1 MPETADVAHHPFQA
15 EIDDLVACVL
25 EGRDTVVDVFD
36 AQKTMEVCLA
46 ADRSAERG
54 GAPVSLPLSRLS
66 ARSVERRLDWR
77 LGTGGGANDEHWKV
91 APRVSPGRWRAPQR
105 RRRPCC
111 ARSARPP
118 RAPSRRT
125 IGSGS
130 ASSGWAFAGSR
141 TSRSALRAPGVELT
155 AAADVY
161 DGRLTLAKELWGNQ
175 LFTTRDYR
183 EVLARPDVDAVIIAT
198 PDHWHMQMAV
208 DAMQAG
214 KDVYVEKP
222 MVQALEEGPRIIEAA
237 RQTGR
242 ILQVGSQHVS
252 SIVYAKAREL
262 FRAGAIG
269 ELNLV
274 EAWINRNS
282 SMGAWQYS
290 IPPDASPQTIDWDRF
305 LGRAPKRPF
314 DPVRLFR
321 WRNYRDYGTG
331 IPGDLFV
338 HLFTGIHFV
347 LDALGPTR
355 AIASGGLRHW
365 NDGRDVP
372 DVMLALYDYPKTPT
386 HPAFT
391 LSLKVNFAEG
401 AGDAYVFRFV
411 GPEGVLTIGDNSVTL
426 SRRQPAKE
434 PGQTSDTFAKAT
446 QDAFMK
452 EYRAKYPDRPELQP
466 RSDETYA
473 APPRYNSVDDHF
485 RNFFDA
491 MRTRRPVVEDAVFGL
506 RAAGPALLA
515 NHSYFENRPIGW
527 DAEKMTRTS
536 IESH

>member
-1 MPETADVAHHPFQA
+1 MT
-15 EIDDLVACVL
+15 
-25 EGRDTVVDVFD
+25 GRTRRDFLKTV
-36 AQKTMEVCLA
+36 
-46 ADRSAERG
+46 G
-54 GAPVSLPLSRLS
+54 GA
-66 ARSVERRLDWR
+66 AA
-77 LGTGGGANDEHWKV
+77 T
-91 APRVSPGRWRAPQR
+91 APIVLRAQT
-105 RRRPCC
+105 
-111 ARSARPP
+111 S
-118 RAPSRRT
+118 APSQALSSNDRLRFAA
-125 IGSGS
+125 IGVGIR
-130 ASSGWAFAGSR
+130 GQQDLL
-141 TSRSALRAPGVELT
+141 SALRTPGIELV
-155 AAADVY
+155 AVADVY
-161 DGRLTLAKELWGNQ
+161 DGRLTLARERWGNQ

-183 EVLARPDVDAVIIAT
+183 EVLARRDVDAVMIAA
-198 PDHWHMQMAV
+198 PDHWHTQMAV
-208 DAMQAG
+208 DAMHAG

-222 MVQALEEGPRIIEAA
+222 MVQQLDEGPRIIETA
-237 RQTGR
+237 RQTNR
-242 ILQVGSQHVS
+242 ILQVGSQHPS
-252 SIVYAKAREL
+252 SIVYGKAREL
-262 FRAGAIG
+262 YRAGAIG

-305 LGRAPKRPF
+305 LGHAPKRPF

-355 AIASGGLRHW
+355 AIASGGLRKW

-372 DVMLALYDYPKTPT
+372 DVMLALYDYPKTAS

-411 GPEGVLTIGDNSVTL
+411 GPEGVLTIGDNAVTL
-426 SRRQPAKE
+426 SRRPAARE
-434 PGQTSDTFAKAT
+434 PGQTAESFAKAT
-446 QDAFMK
+446 QDAYMK
-452 EYRAKYPDRPELQP
+452 DYRAKYPDKPELQP
-466 RSDETYA
+466 RADETYA
-473 APPRYNSVDDHF
+473 APQRYNSTEDHF

-491 MRTRRPVVEDAVFGL
+491 VRTRRPVVEDAVFGL

-515 NHSYFENRPIGW
+515 NLSYFESRAIGW
-527 DAEKMTRTS
+527 NAEKMTRTA

>member
-1 MPETADVAHHPFQA
+1 MNRRTR
-15 EIDDLVACVL
+15 
-25 EGRDTVVDVFD
+25 RDFLKTV
-36 AQKTMEVCLA
+36 
-46 ADRSAERG
+46 G
-54 GAPVSLPLSRLS
+54 GA
-66 ARSVERRLDWR
+66 AA
-77 LGTGGGANDEHWKV
+77 T
-91 APRVSPGRWRAPQR
+91 APIVLRAQT
-105 RRRPCC
+105 
-111 ARSARPP
+111 S
-118 RAPSRRT
+118 APSQTPSSNDRIRFAA
-125 IGSGS
+125 IGVGIR
-130 ASSGWAFAGSR
+130 GQQDLI
-141 TSRSALRAPGVELT
+141 SALRTPGVELV

-161 DGRLTLAKELWGNQ
+161 DGRLTLARERWGSQ

-183 EVLARPDVDAVIIAT
+183 EVLARRDVDAVLIAA
-198 PDHWHMQMAV
+198 PDHWHTQMAV
-208 DAMQAG
+208 DAMAAG

-222 MVQALEEGPRIIEAA
+222 MVQQLDEGPRIIETA
-237 RQTGR
+237 RQTKR
-242 ILQVGSQHVS
+242 ILQVGSQHPS
-252 SIVYAKAREL
+252 SIVYGKAREL
-262 FRAGAIG
+262 YRAGVIG

-290 IPPDASPQTIDWDRF
+290 IPPDASAQTIDWDRF

-355 AIASGGLRHW
+355 AIASGGLRKW

-372 DVMLALYDYPKTPT
+372 DVMLALYDYPKTAS

-426 SRRQPAKE
+426 SRRPAARE
-434 PGQTSDTFAKAT
+434 PGQTAESFAKAT
-446 QDAFMK
+446 HDAYMK
-452 EYRAKYPDRPELQP
+452 DYRAKYPDKPELQP
-466 RSDETYA
+466 RADETYA
-473 APPRYNSVDDHF
+473 ALQRYNSTEDHF

-491 MRTRRPVVEDAVFGL
+491 VRSRRPVVEDAVFGL

-515 NHSYFENRPIGW
+515 NLSYFESRAIGW
-527 DAEKMTRTS
+527 NADTMTRTA

>member
-1 MPETADVAHHPFQA
+1 MSHGKSRREFLQAVTGAATIAPTVLRAQRPAASRTVAPN
-15 EIDDLVACVL
+15 
-25 EGRDTVVDVFD
+25 
-36 AQKTMEVCLA
+36 
-46 ADRSAERG
+46 DRI
-54 GAPVSLPLSRLS
+54 
-66 ARSVERRLDWR
+66 R
-77 LGTGGGANDEHWKV
+77 LGIVGVGIRGQQDL
-91 APRVSPGRWRAPQR
+91 RA
-105 RRRPCC
+105 
-111 ARSARPP
+111 
-118 RAPSRRT
+118 
-125 IGSGS
+125 
-130 ASSGWAFAGSR
+130 
-141 TSRSALRAPGVELT
+141 ALSAPGVELI

-161 DGRLTLAKELWGNQ
+161 GGRLTLARELWGHQ
-175 LFTTRDYR
+175 VVTTRDYR
-183 EVLARPDVDAVIIAT
+183 ELLARPDVDAVIIAA

-222 MVQALEEGPRIIEAA
+222 MVQALEEGSRIIDAA
-237 RQTGR
+237 RSTGR

-282 SMGAWQYS
+282 PLGAWQYS
-290 IPPDASPQTIDWDRF
+290 IPPDASPETIDWDRF
-305 LGRAPKRPF
+305 LGRAPRRPF

-347 LDALGPTR
+347 LDAAGPTR

-401 AGDAYVFRFV
+401 AGNAYVFRFV
-411 GPEGVLTIGDNSVTL
+411 GPEGVLTIGDNAVTL
-426 SRRQPAKE
+426 SRLQPAKE

-446 QDAFMK
+446 QEAFMK
-452 EYRAKYPDRPELQP
+452 EYRVKYSDRAELQP
-466 RSDETYA
+466 RGDESYA
-473 APPRYNSVDDHF
+473 APPRYNSVEDHF

-515 NHSYFENRPIGW
+515 NHSYFENRAIGW
-527 DAEKMTRTS
+527 NPETMTRTS

>member
-1 MPETADVAHHPFQA
+1 MSRPTR
-15 EIDDLVACVL
+15 
-25 EGRDTVVDVFD
+25 RDFLKTV
-36 AQKTMEVCLA
+36 
-46 ADRSAERG
+46 G
-54 GAPVSLPLSRLS
+54 GAAATAPVVLRAQTSAPPQALSSNDRLRF
-66 ARSVERRLDWR
+66 A
-77 LGTGGGANDEHWKV
+77 A
-91 APRVSPGRWRAPQR
+91 
-105 RRRPCC
+105 
-111 ARSARPP
+111 
-118 RAPSRRT
+118 
-125 IGSGS
+125 IGVGIR
-130 ASSGWAFAGSR
+130 GQQDVL
-141 TSRSALRAPGVELT
+141 SALRTPGIELV
-155 AAADVY
+155 AVADVY
-161 DGRLTLAKELWGNQ
+161 DGRLTLARERWGNQ

-183 EVLARPDVDAVIIAT
+183 EVLARRDVDAVLIAA
-198 PDHWHMQMAV
+198 PDHWHTQMAV
-208 DAMQAG
+208 DAMHAG

-222 MVQALEEGPRIIEAA
+222 MVQQLDEGPRIIETA
-237 RQTGR
+237 RQTNR
-242 ILQVGSQHVS
+242 ILQVGSQHPS
-252 SIVYAKAREL
+252 SIVYGKAREL
-262 FRAGAIG
+262 YRAGAIG

-305 LGRAPKRPF
+305 LGHAPKRPF

-321 WRNYRDYGTG
+321 WRNYREYGTG

-355 AIASGGLRHW
+355 AIASGGLRKW

-372 DVMLALYDYPKTPT
+372 DVMLALYDYPKTAS

-426 SRRQPAKE
+426 SRRPAARE
-434 PGQTSDTFAKAT
+434 PGQTAESFAKAT
-446 QDAFMK
+446 QDAYMK
-452 EYRAKYPDRPELQP
+452 EYRTKYPDRPELQP
-466 RSDETYA
+466 RADETYA
-473 APPRYNSVDDHF
+473 APQRYNSTEDHF

-491 MRTRRPVVEDAVFGL
+491 VRTRRPVVEDAAFGL

-515 NHSYFENRPIGW
+515 NLSYFESRAIGW
-527 DAEKMTRTS
+527 NAEKMTRTS